1 MEEAERLNTK
11 CIKDLLTE
19 IIAYIFKLWNIY
31 IYIQTQKILRT
42 SNRHS
47 HKKNFYIIVKMSK
60 RTRKKYNTKS

>member
-1 MEEAERLNTK
+1 MEEAERLKTK

-19 IIAYIFKLWNIY
+19 IKAYIFKLWN